1 VFTDPSGLFP
11 PDLTP
16 AFVDKGL
23 QAAAVGLGALGEG
36 AADGANLAWEHRGSL
51 AAIAVGVTCTAATAG
66 AGVGA
71 CVGAAGA
78 LLAVHTVNNVRREI
92 RDPKGNEFWRDQVVN
107 SASAFVGV
115 VPAARMARPG
125 VTALLPRSRLGNAAL
140 NGSGALPGTMLG
152 VVQDQ
157 TRD

>member
-1 VFTDPSGLFP
+1 
-11 PDLTP
+11 
-16 AFVDKGL
+16 
-23 QAAAVGLGALGEG
+23 VGLGALGEG
-36 AADGANLAWEHRGSL
+36 AVDGIVGGAELAWEHRGSL
-51 AAIAVGVTCTAATAG
+51 AAIGVGVTCTVATAG

-78 LLAVHTVNNVRREI
+78 LLALQTIGNIGREV
-92 RDPKGNEFWRDQVVN
+92 RDPKGNEFWKDQVVN
-107 SASAFVGV
+107 SASAFVGG

-140 NGSGALPGTMLG
+140 NGSGALPGTVLG
-152 VVQDQ
+152 VVRDQ